1 MSSQCDRIVSAI
13 TRQPWAITP
22 DGLELV
28 LGIAQRQISDHQA
41 VLATPAE
48 RRESGRVQMRDGVAV
63 ISVMGPIFP
72 RANIFM
78 EISGAASIETLA
90 LRFGEALAAEDVQ
103 AIVLH
108 IDSPGGQ
115 TTGVHEFAGQIF
127 AARGI
132 KPVIAYVSG
141 VGASAAYWIASAAE
155 RVVVDAT
162 AMLGSIGV
170 VAAWTDD
177 KESRKSKGL
186 RDYEV
191 VSSQSPNKRL
201 DPTSEEGRSALQR
214 LLDETA
220 DIFIADVARHRGKR
234 SATVAEQF
242 GQGGVMLA
250 AEAVKVGMAD
260 EVGSLESV
268 IAALSDSGGAPK
280 IVWGTT
286 VAQTNKETSMDKEQL
301 AKDHPELLAQI
312 QSEARAEAQAE
323 ARTEAAKERETALAA
338 ASAASQA
345 LVRVVAGEG
354 VAAQVAKLS
363 AAGFTV
369 EQIEALAP
377 MLATAQLANSTAV
390 TVDPKAAAEGSGSR
404 AEVLAALRD
413 ATPSPVNTTVAPKGG
428 DPLQA
433 AIDQI
438 SAVEA

>member
-1 MSSQCDRIVSAI
+1 MSSHPCDRVISAI

-28 LGIAQRQISDHQA
+28 LGIAQRQISDHQS

-48 RRESGRVQMRDGVAV
+48 RRESGKVQVRDGVAV
-63 ISVMGPIFP
+63 ISLMGPIFP

-78 EISGAASIETLA
+78 EISGATSIETLA

-127 AARGI
+127 AARGT
-132 KPVIAYVSG
+132 KPVVAYVSG

-186 RDYEV
+186 RDYEI

-214 LLDETA
+214 LLDATA

-234 SATVAEQF
+234 PATVAEQF

-260 EVGSLESV
+260 EVGSLENV
-268 IAALSDSGGAPK
+268 IAALSHAGGAPK
-280 IVWGTT
+280 IVWGAT
-286 VAQTNKETSMDKEQL
+286 VPRINKEPSMDKEQL
-301 AKDHPELLAQI
+301 AKDHPELLAQL
-312 QSEARAEAQAE
+312 QSEARAEAK
-323 ARTEAAKERETALAA
+323 TEAAKERETALAA
-338 ASAASQA
+338 ASAANQA
-345 LVRVVAGEG
+345 LVRVVAGEV

-377 MLATAQLANSTAV
+377 MLATVQLANTTAV
-390 TVDPKAAAEGSGSR
+390 TADPNATAQGGGSR

-413 ATPSPVNTTVAPKGG
+413 ATPAPVNTTAAPKGG